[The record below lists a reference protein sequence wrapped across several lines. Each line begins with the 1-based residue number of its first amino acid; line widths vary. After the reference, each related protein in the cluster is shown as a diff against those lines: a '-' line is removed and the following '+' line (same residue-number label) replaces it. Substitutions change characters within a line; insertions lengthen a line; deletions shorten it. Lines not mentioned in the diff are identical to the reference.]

1 MAITQYS
8 FGKNLAAAASN
19 NVRDIYKEWTAAEV
33 RADLQENRT
42 DLVTVLMN
50 VTHDF
55 NKASAIRS
63 NNAFLGKEVYII
75 GRRKYNTC
83 GDVGMRHY
91 ETVYHADTLQETVD
105 KLHQKGYTVYAVDN
119 QMEYHPVNLWDEDFP
134 RKSAFVMEYHPVN
147 LWDED
152 FPRKSAFVFGEE
164 QRGLSQ
170 EEIEMCDKMIYVAMY
185 GSVRSLNVA
194 SCATVIMAEYSRRY
208 R

>member
-105 KLHQKGYTVYAVDN
+105 KLHQKGYTVYAV
-119 QMEYHPVNLWDEDFP
+119 
-134 RKSAFVMEYHPVN
+134 PVN

>member
-63 NNAFLGKEVYII
+63 NNAFLGKEVYIV

-83 GDVGMRHY
+83 GDVLVCDI
-91 ETVYHADTLQETVD
+91 T
-105 KLHQKGYTVYAVDN
+105 
-119 QMEYHPVNLWDEDFP
+119 
-134 RKSAFVMEYHPVN
+134 RKFFTP
-147 LWDED
+147 
-152 FPRKSAFVFGEE
+152 
-164 QRGLSQ
+164 
-170 EEIEMCDKMIYVAMY
+170 II
-185 GSVRSLNVA
+185 SVKWLTSFTRMDILY
-194 SCATVIMAEYSRRY
+194 MQ
-208 R
+208 

>member
-8 FGKNLAAAASN
+8 FGQNLAAAASN

-33 RADLQENRT
+33 RADLQKNRT
-42 DLVTVLMN
+42 DLVCVCQNLTS
-50 VTHDF
+50 DF
-55 NKASAIRS
+55 NKSSVIRS

-75 GRRKYNTC
+75 GRRKYNTV
-83 GDVGMRHY
+83 GDVGTRHY
-91 ETVYHADTLQETVD
+91 EKVLHADNLREVAD
-105 KLHQKGYTVYAVDN
+105 KLHDDGYTVYAVDN
-119 QMEYHPVNLWDEDFP
+119 Q
-134 RKSAFVMEYHPVN
+134 MEYHPVN

>member
-8 FGKNLAAAASN
+8 FGNNLAAAASN

-33 RADLQENRT
+33 RADLQKNRT

-63 NNAFLGKEVYII
+63 NNAFLGKEVYIV
-75 GRRKYNTC
+75 GRRKFDPR
-83 GDVGMRHY
+83 GAVGCKKY
-91 ETVYHADTLQETVD
+91 ERVLHADTLQEVVD
-105 KLHQKGYTVYAVDN
+105 KLHDDGYTVYAVDN
-119 QMEYHPVNLWDEDFP
+119 QMEYHPANLWDEDFP
-134 RKSAFVMEYHPVN
+134 RKST
-147 LWDED
+147 
-152 FPRKSAFVFGEE
+152 FVFGEE

>member
-33 RADLQENRT
+33 RADLQKNRT
-42 DLVTVLMN
+42 DLVTICCN
-50 VTHDF
+50 YTSDY
-55 NKASAIRS
+55 NKASCIRS
-63 NNAFLGKEVYII
+63 NNAFLGKEVYIV
-75 GRRKYNTC
+75 GRKRYNS
-83 GDVGMRHY
+83 VGTVGTNHY
-91 ETVYHADTLQETVD
+91 ESCFHADNLREVVD
-105 KLHQKGYTVYAVDN
+105 KLHKDGYTVYAVDN
-119 QMEYHPVNLWDEDFP
+119 QMEYHP
-134 RKSAFVMEYHPVN
+134 AN

>member
-33 RADLQENRT
+33 RADLSSHRS
-42 DLVTVLMN
+42 DLVTVFQN
-50 VTHDF
+50 IGY
-55 NKASAIRS
+55 NINIACAIRS
-63 NNAFLGKEVYII
+63 NNAFLGKEVYIV
-75 GRRKYNTC
+75 GRRKFDPR
-83 GDVGMRHY
+83 GAVGCKKY
-91 ETVYHADTLQETVD
+91 ERVYHADTLQETVD
-105 KLHQKGYTVYAVDN
+105 KLHREEYTVYAVDN
-119 QMEYHPVNLWDEDFP
+119 QMEYNPVNLWDE
-134 RKSAFVMEYHPVN
+134 N
-147 LWDED
+147 

-164 QRGLSQ
+164 QRGLSK
-170 EEIEMCDKMIYVAMY
+170 EEIELCDKMIYVAMY